1 MIRRS
6 TLIAVEVL
14 LGLVAAFA
22 IGIGVAWWRLSQ
34 GPIEL
39 NSIREHVETEL
50 SAARSGRPVGIE
62 SVQLAWSRS
71 GGGIELKA
79 IGVTIEDGRGGVL
92 SRAEEARIELGVLPL
107 LIGRIS
113 VVRAEF
119 AGGEFTFTRRI
130 DGAIHIAFG
139 PEGSPPDIIIPPRP
153 DNEPL
158 DQRVARILDAM
169 EQTFRPV
176 GAGGSLREIA
186 VRGAKLTV
194 IDQAG
199 GGRWTTDSANA
210 ELARRGRSLALLA
223 NARLEAAAGVAPA
236 TLRITTDTRFQSA
249 LVQFDTENT
258 RPRALFSPAAL
269 GPFAGLDAPITAHI
283 SIGLDRETGVNRFEG
298 EVVVG
303 RGSAEVAGDQLNLSG
318 GRLHGRYDIESDQL
332 IIDEVALAGQETRIS
347 GDIRVRDV
355 TRILRAEPNQPAA
368 FSVSLPSARFEAPGT
383 FGGPLQLSNV
393 QIEGSIDAAENAVRF
408 TRINARTRQA
418 VLDGAG
424 RIYWARV
431 GPERQFMPGIEL
443 NGTVEGVVDAREVMN
458 GWPIGLGEGI
468 RHYLF
473 DTIRGGRVT
482 DGVVRIKVR
491 PGDILDQ
498 RLENDAIDVRF
509 NVSNGS
515 MQFLETMS
523 PVTNAR
529 ASGVLHGNSFEMVV
543 HEARF
548 HGMPVTGGRIDAP
561 QFKPDGQ
568 MVTIAGHVEGE
579 TRQLLEVLNM
589 EPIALRE
596 RLPVDVATATGRG
609 SVTLRLQRPTSEH
622 VEPEDWRFTVEGT
635 VRDFAGNLTSRNVAL
650 SQGQM
655 TVRGNQDAV
664 TVSGPIRAGTS
675 AIQNVRWT
683 ENLNLAV
690 ENAPQNSEYQI
701 SGDFE
706 AQDLIRLGYPIARY
720 AQGRIGVTVTG
731 EGRGFDVDNARIDLD
746 LRNAAV
752 QLPRDFWTKRAGVA
766 ATARFNVNRHS
777 DGGLVFTNIDA
788 RGGGLTVQ
796 GTTRLSRDE
805 RLLAVDLTRLAIEDR
820 VNSRLTA
827 TRAQDGV
834 LDVNIRGE
842 LFDAEPFM
850 NTEPAPAGPTVT
862 PTAARPQEDGEPM
875 RAHVVVDRLRMRG
888 SAMLN
893 DANVMVVTNATSLL
907 TLSANGEAPGGE
919 PFTLSLGPRAG
930 DARSRVHF
938 RSGDAGFAI
947 QALTGADNVV
957 GGTAE
962 ADGDWRGG
970 DPNQARFRVRMRDFN
985 VVSLPALAQ
994 LLSSAVSLTGLVDT
1008 LNGDGIRFNQLDAQM
1023 LYANDQLR
1031 FTEGRMAG
1039 PALGLTGSGSYD
1051 IPRDNLDVDGVLAPS
1066 PMLNLSML
1074 GSIPVIGDLIVS
1086 RRGEGL
1092 FGMTYSIN
1100 GHAEEPRVFV
1110 NPVSVLTPGILRR
1123 IFEPIQ
1129 PRRPRAQQEA
1139 QTPPATQPPP
1149 RGTGGG
1155 AHLISPSDAMPM
1167 APDANAPP
1175 PSVVAA
1181 TSP

>member
-79 IGVTIEDGRGGVL
+79 VGVTVEDGRGGVL

-113 VVRAEF
+113 VVSAEF
-119 AGGEFTFTRRI
+119 SGGEFTFTRKQN
-130 DGAIHIAFG
+130 GAIHVAFG
-139 PEGSPPDIIIPPRP
+139 PEGAPPDIIIPPPP
-153 DNEPL
+153 DNETL
-158 DQRVARILDAM
+158 EARVARLLDVM
-169 EQTFRPV
+169 EQTFRPI
-176 GAGGSLREIA
+176 GAGGSLREIS
-186 VRGAKLTV
+186 VRGAKLAV
-194 IDQAG
+194 IDQLG
-199 GGRWTTDSANA
+199 GGRWTADAA
-210 ELARRGRSLALLA
+210 DFHLARRGRSIALLA

-236 TLRITTDTRFQSA
+236 SLRITTDTRFQSA
-249 LVQFDTENT
+249 LVEFNTENT

-269 GPFAGLDAPITAHI
+269 GPFAALDAPITAHI
-283 SIGLDRETGVNRFEG
+283 SVGLDRGAGVNRFEG
-298 EVVVG
+298 EVELG
-303 RGSAEVAGDQLNLSG
+303 RGSAEVSGDHLNLSG

-332 IIDEVALAGQETRIS
+332 IIDQIALAGQDTRIN
-347 GDIRVRDV
+347 GDIRVQDV
-355 TRILRAEPNQPAA
+355 TAILRAAPNEPAA
-368 FSVSLPSARFEAPGT
+368 FHVSLPSARFEAPGT

-393 QIEGSIDAAENAVRF
+393 QIEGAIDGAANAVRF

-418 VLDGAG
+418 VLEGAG

-431 GPERQFMPGIEL
+431 GPDQQFMPGIEL
-443 NGTVEGVVDAREVMN
+443 NGTVQGVVDAREVMN

-482 DGVVRIKVR
+482 DGVVRINVR
-491 PGDILDQ
+491 PGDILDE
-498 RLENDAIDVRF
+498 RLEDDAIDVRF

-561 QFKPDGQ
+561 QFKPEGGL
-568 MVTIAGHVEGE
+568 VTIVGHVDGE

-589 EPIALRE
+589 EPIALHE
-596 RLPVDVATATGRG
+596 RLPVDVATAQGRG
-609 SVTLRLQRPTSEH
+609 SVTLTLQRPTAEH

-788 RGGGLTVQ
+788 RGGGLSVQ

-805 RLLAVDLTRLAIEDR
+805 RLMEVNLTRLAIQDR
-820 VNSRLTA
+820 TDAQLTA

-834 LDVNIRGE
+834 LDINIRGA

-850 NTEPAPAGPTVT
+850 NSDPAPPQRAVVT

-888 SAMLN
+888 GAMLN
-893 DANVMVVTNATSLL
+893 DANVMVVTNATALM
-907 TLSANGEAPGGE
+907 TLQANGEAPGGE
-919 PFTLSLGPRAG
+919 PFTLTLGPRAG
-930 DARSRVHF
+930 DARSRVYF
-938 RSGDAGFAI
+938 RSGDAGFAV

-1023 LYANDQLR
+1023 AYANDQLH
-1031 FTEGRMAG
+1031 FTEGRVAG

-1051 IPRDNLDVDGVLAPS
+1051 IPGDNLDVDGVLAPS

-1086 RRGEGL
+1086 RRGEGV

-1123 IFEPIQ
+1123 IFEPVQ
-1129 PRRPRAQQEA
+1129 PRERQTQQREA
-1139 QTPPATQPPP
+1139 QTP
-1149 RGTGGG
+1149 RRESGGS
-1155 AHLISPSDAMPM
+1155 HLFNPSGSTPL
-1167 APDANAPP
+1167 APDPSAPA
-1175 PSVVAA
+1175 VDVATA
-1181 TSP
+1181 TP

>member
-39 NSIREHVETEL
+39 NAIRQHVETEL

-71 GGGIELKA
+71 GGALELKA
-79 IGVTIEDGRGGVL
+79 LGVTVEDGRGGVL

-119 AGGEFTFTRRI
+119 SGGEFTFTRRPN
-130 DGAIHIAFG
+130 GAVQIAFG
-139 PEGSPPDIIIPPRP
+139 PEGSPPDIILPPP
-153 DNEPL
+153 PQNESL
-158 DQRVARILDAM
+158 EQRVARLLDAM

-176 GAGGSLREIA
+176 GAGGSLRELA

-194 IDQAG
+194 IDEVG
-199 GGRWTTDSANA
+199 GGRWTADTANA
-210 ELARRGRSLALLA
+210 ELARRGRSLALAA

-236 TLRITTDTRFQSA
+236 SLRITTDTRFQSA
-249 LVQFDTENT
+249 IVEFDTENT

-283 SIGLDRETGVNRFEG
+283 SVGLDRGAGVNRFEG
-298 EVVVG
+298 EVIIG
-303 RGSAEVAGDQLNLSG
+303 RGSAEVAGDNLNLSG

-332 IIDEVALAGQETRIS
+332 IIDEVALAGQDTSIS
-347 GDIRVRDV
+347 GDIRVQDV
-355 TRILRAEPNQPAA
+355 SSILRAAPNERAA

-393 QIEGSIDAAENAVRF
+393 QIEGAIIAAENSVQF
-408 TRINARTRQA
+408 SSISARTREA
-418 VLDGAG
+418 VLTGAG
-424 RIYWARV
+424 RLYWERV
-431 GPERQFMPGIEL
+431 GPERRLMPGVEL
-443 NGTVEGVVDAREVMN
+443 SGAVDGVVDAREVMN

-468 RHYLF
+468 RHFLY

-482 DGVVRIKVR
+482 DGVVRINVR
-491 PGDILDQ
+491 PGDILDEQ
-498 RLENDAIDVRF
+498 LEDDAIDVRF
-509 NVSNGS
+509 NVTNGS

-543 HEARF
+543 HDARF
-548 HGMPVTGGRIDAP
+548 HGMPVTSGRIDAP
-561 QFKPDGQ
+561 RFKPEGSL
-568 MVTIAGHVEGE
+568 VTISAHVEGE
-579 TRQLLEVLNM
+579 ARQLLEVLNM

-596 RLPVDVATATGRG
+596 RLPIDVATATGRG
-609 SVTLRLQRPTSEH
+609 SVNVTLQRPTAEH
-622 VEPEDWRFTVEGT
+622 VEPEDWRFTVDGV
-635 VRDFAGNLTSRNVAL
+635 VRDFAGNLTSRDVAL

-655 TVRGNQDAV
+655 TVRGDQRAV

-683 ENLNLAV
+683 ENINLGD
-690 ENAPQNSEYQI
+690 ENAPQSSEYQI
-701 SGDFE
+701 SGDFN
-706 AQDLIRLGYPIARY
+706 ADDLERLGYPIARY

-752 QLPRDFWTKRAGVA
+752 ELPRAFWTKRAGVA
-766 ATARFNVNRHS
+766 TSASFNVNRQS
-777 DGGLVFTNIDA
+777 DGGLLFTNINA
-788 RGGGLTVQ
+788 HGGGLIVQ

-805 RLLAVDLTRLAIEDR
+805 RLQEVDLTRLAIDGR
-820 VNSRLTA
+820 ADARLTA
-827 TRAQDGV
+827 ARAQDGV
-834 LDVNIRGE
+834 LNVNVRGA

-850 NTEPAPAGPTVT
+850 NTERPPSDRTNAT
-862 PTAARPQEDGEPM
+862 PTAAQRQGEAGEPM

-888 SAMLN
+888 GALLE
-893 DANVMVVTNATSLL
+893 DANVMVVTSATALM
-907 TLSANGEAPGGE
+907 TLSAEGKAPGGE
-919 PFTLSLGPRAG
+919 AFSLTLGPRAG
-930 DARSRVHF
+930 DARSRVYF
-938 RSGDAGFAI
+938 RTGDAGFAVF
-947 QALTGADNVV
+947 ALTGAENVV
-957 GGTAE
+957 GGTAQ

-970 DPNQARFRVRMRDFN
+970 DPNQARFTVRMRDFN
-985 VVSLPALAQ
+985 VVRLPALAQ
-994 LLSSAVSLTGLVDT
+994 LLSSAGSLTGLVDT
-1008 LNGDGIRFNQLDAQM
+1008 LNGDGIGFTQLDAQM
-1023 LYANDQLR
+1023 TYVNDRLQ
-1031 FTEGRMAG
+1031 FSEGRMAG
-1039 PALGLTGSGSYD
+1039 PALGLTGSGGYD
-1051 IPRDNLDVDGVLAPS
+1051 IPRDNLDVDGVIAPS

-1074 GSIPVIGDLIVS
+1074 GSIPVIGDLLVS
-1086 RRGEGL
+1086 RRGEGV

-1100 GHAEEPRVFV
+1100 GRAEEPRVFV

-1123 IFEPIQ
+1123 IFEPVPQ
-1129 PRRPRAQQEA
+1129 REPSAQRQTRRPEHETGEA
-1139 QTPPATQPPP
+1139 ASFNPAGSTPVTPDPTTPA
-1149 RGTGGG
+1149 
-1155 AHLISPSDAMPM
+1155 A
-1167 APDANAPP
+1167 
-1175 PSVVAA
+1175 SVVAA